1 MDAAKPPAAN
11 SNTGDAMS
19 KMKGMRWW
27 MVGMVTLGLIVNY
40 LARNTLSVAAPT
52 MMADLHISTQQ
63 YSYIVVA
70 WQVCY
75 AMMQPIAGFVL
86 DAIGTKMGFAVFALA
101 WSLACG
107 AAALASG
114 WQGMAFFRGLLG
126 ITEAAGIPA
135 GVKATTEWF
144 PAKERSV
151 AIGWFNIG
159 SSIGALCAPPLVV
172 WTIMHASWQWSFVVV
187 GVLGTAWTI
196 LWMLFY
202 KHPRDQK
209 RLSNEERDYIL
220 AGQEARFHEG
230 APQAKASWR
239 QIVRTTNFWS
249 IAIPRFLSEPAWQTF
264 NAWIPLYMATE
275 RHMNIKEIAL
285 FAWLPFL
292 AADIGCVLGGYLS
305 PFFHKHFKVS
315 LFNSRKWV
323 MAVGCLSMIAPGCIG
338 LVDSPYTAIAL
349 LCVGGFAHQ
358 TLSGALY
365 AITSDVFGKNEVATA
380 TGLTGMSGYLG
391 ATLFTLV
398 FGVLVTHVG
407 YSPLFVV
414 LAVFDLLACVVVWL
428 LVREGAPRGAPVAAP
443 AAWAR

>member
-1 MDAAKPPAAN
+1 
-11 SNTGDAMS
+11 
-19 KMKGMRWW
+19 MKSTFRGMRWW

-52 MMADLHISTQQ
+52 MMSDLHISTAQ

-75 AMMQPIAGFVL
+75 ALMQPIAGYVL
-86 DAIGTKMGFAVFALA
+86 DAIGTKLGFAVFALA
-101 WSLACG
+101 WSLAC
-107 AAALASG
+107 ACAALATG
-114 WQGMAFFRGLLG
+114 WQSMAFFRGMLG
-126 ITEAAGIPA
+126 LTEAAGIPA

-172 WTIMHASWQWSFVVV
+172 WTILHGSWQWAFVIV
-187 GVLGTAWTI
+187 GALGVTWTCG
-196 LWMLFY
+196 WMLFY

-209 RLSNEERDYIL
+209 RLSSEERDYIL
-220 AGQEARFHEG
+220 SGQEAKYQETAG
-230 APQAKASWR
+230 VKPVKASWR
-239 QIVRTTNFWS
+239 QIVRGRNFWS

-285 FAWLPFL
+285 YAWLPFL

-305 PFFHKHFKVS
+305 PFFHKYFNVS

-323 MAVGCLSMIAPGCIG
+323 MAVGALSMIGPGCIG
-338 LVDSPYTAIAL
+338 LVDSPYMAIAL
-349 LCVGGFAHQ
+349 LCVGVFAHQ

-380 TGLTGMSGYLG
+380 TGLAGMSGYLG

-398 FGVLVTHVG
+398 FGVVVTHVG
-407 YSPLFVV
+407 YSPMFVV
-414 LAVFDLLACVVVWL
+414 LAVFDVIAAIVVFA
-428 LVREGAPRGAPVAAP
+428 LVRAP
-443 AAWAR
+443 APAPSPTRATLASQT

>member
-1 MDAAKPPAAN
+1 
-11 SNTGDAMS
+11 
-19 KMKGMRWW
+19 MKQAGMKFRGMRWW
-27 MVGMVTLGLIVNY
+27 MVGLVTLGLIVNY

-52 MMADLHISTQQ
+52 MMAELHISTQQ

-75 AMMQPIAGFVL
+75 AVMQPVAGFVL
-86 DAIGTKMGFAVFALA
+86 DAIGTKIGFAVFALA
-101 WSLACG
+101 WSLACAS
-107 AAALASG
+107 AAMATG
-114 WQGMAFFRGLLG
+114 WQSMAFFRGLLG
-126 ITEAAGIPA
+126 LTEAAGIPA

-144 PAKERSV
+144 PARERSV

-172 WTIMHASWQWSFVVV
+172 WCILHAGWQWSFVVV
-187 GVLGTAWTI
+187 GAIGTVWTLI
-196 LWMLFY
+196 WSVFY

-209 RLSNEERDYIL
+209 MLSDEERDYIL
-220 AGQEARFHEG
+220 SGQEARHQD
-230 APQAKASWR
+230 AAKKAGWR
-239 QIVRTTNFWS
+239 QIVKSQNFWS

-275 RHMNIKEIAL
+275 RHMNLKEIAA

-305 PFFHKHFKVS
+305 PIIHKRFNVS
-315 LFNSRKWV
+315 LFQSRKWV
-323 MAVGCLSMIAPGCIG
+323 MVIGSLSMIAPGCVG
-338 LVDSPYTAIAL
+338 LVESPYTAILL

-380 TGLTGMSGYLG
+380 TGLAGMSGYLG
-391 ATLFTLV
+391 ATLFTLL

-407 YSPLFVV
+407 YSPMFVV
-414 LAVFDLLACVVVWL
+414 LAVFDVLAAIVVWT
-428 LVREGAPRGAPVAAP
+428 LVRESNSGTPRPPLKAVPSVSAAHNS
-443 AAWAR
+443 

>member
-1 MDAAKPPAAN
+1 
-11 SNTGDAMS
+11 
-19 KMKGMRWW
+19 MKFRGMRWW
-27 MVGMVTLGLIVNY
+27 MVGLVTLGLIVNY

-52 MMADLHISTQQ
+52 MMAELHISTQQ

-75 AMMQPIAGFVL
+75 AVMQPVAGFIL
-86 DAIGTKMGFAVFALA
+86 DAIGTKIGFAVFALA
-101 WSLACG
+101 WSLACAS
-107 AAALASG
+107 AAMATG
-114 WQGMAFFRGLLG
+114 WQSMAFFRGLLG
-126 ITEAAGIPA
+126 LTEAAGIPA

-144 PAKERSV
+144 PARERSV

-172 WTIMHASWQWSFVVV
+172 WCILHAGWQWSFVVV
-187 GVLGTAWTI
+187 GAIGTVWTLI
-196 LWMLFY
+196 WSVFY

-209 RLSNEERDYIL
+209 MLLDSERDYIL
-220 AGQEARFHEG
+220 SGQEARHQD
-230 APQAKASWR
+230 AAKKAGWR
-239 QIVRTTNFWS
+239 QIVKSQNFWS

-275 RHMNIKEIAL
+275 RHMNLKEIAA

-305 PFFHKHFKVS
+305 PIIHKRFNVS
-315 LFNSRKWV
+315 LFQSRKWV
-323 MAVGCLSMIAPGCIG
+323 MVIGSLSMIAPGCVG
-338 LVDSPYTAIAL
+338 LVESPYTAILL

-380 TGLTGMSGYLG
+380 TGLAGMSGYLG
-391 ATLFTLV
+391 ATLFTLL

-407 YSPLFVV
+407 YSPMFVV
-414 LAVFDLLACVVVWL
+414 LAVFDVLAAIVVWT
-428 LVREGAPRGAPVAAP
+428 LVREGNSGTPRPPLKAVPSVSAAHNS
-443 AAWAR
+443 

>member
-1 MDAAKPPAAN
+1 
-11 SNTGDAMS
+11 
-19 KMKGMRWW
+19 MKLIGLKFRGMRWW
-27 MVGMVTLGLIVNY
+27 MVGLVTLGLIVNY

-52 MMADLHISTQQ
+52 MMSELHISTQE

-75 AMMQPIAGFVL
+75 AVMQPVAGYVL
-86 DAIGTKMGFAVFALA
+86 DAVGTKIGFAVFALA
-101 WSLACG
+101 WSLAC
-107 AAALASG
+107 ASAALATG
-114 WQGMAFFRGLLG
+114 WQSMAFFRGLLG
-126 ITEAAGIPA
+126 LTEAAGIPA

-172 WTIMHASWQWSFVVV
+172 WCILHAGWQTAFVVV
-187 GVLGTAWTI
+187 GAIGCVWTL
-196 LWMLFY
+196 LWALFY

-209 RLSNEERDYIL
+209 MLSDAERDYIL
-220 AGQEARFHEG
+220 SGQEAKH
-230 APQAKASWR
+230 ADNAKKAGWR
-239 QIVRTTNFWS
+239 QIVKSRNFWS

-275 RHMNIKEIAL
+275 RHMNLKEIAA

-305 PFFHKHFKVS
+305 PIIHKRFDVS
-315 LFNSRKWV
+315 LFQSRKWV
-323 MAVGCLSMIAPGCIG
+323 VVIGSLSMIAPGCVG
-338 LVDSPYTAIAL
+338 LVDSPYSAIFL
-349 LCVGGFAHQ
+349 LCIGGFAHQ

-365 AITSDVFGKNEVATA
+365 SITSDVFGKNEVATA
-380 TGLTGMSGYLG
+380 TGLAGMSGYLG
-391 ATLFTLV
+391 ATLFTLL

-407 YSPLFVV
+407 YSPMFVV
-414 LAVFDLLACVVVWL
+414 LAVFDVLAAIVVWM
-428 LVREGAPRGAPVAAP
+428 LVREGTSGTPHPPLQTVPTVP
-443 AAWAR
+443 AAHT

>member
-1 MDAAKPPAAN
+1 
-11 SNTGDAMS
+11 
-19 KMKGMRWW
+19 MKRTFRGMRWW

-52 MMADLHISTQQ
+52 MMSDLHISTQE

-75 AMMQPIAGFVL
+75 ALMQPIAGYVL
-86 DAIGTKMGFAVFALA
+86 DAIGTKLGFAVFALA
-101 WSLACG
+101 WSLAC
-107 AAALASG
+107 ACAALATG
-114 WQGMAFFRGLLG
+114 WQSMAFFRGLLG
-126 ITEAAGIPA
+126 LTEAAGIPA
-135 GVKATTEWF
+135 GIKATTEWF

-172 WTIMHASWQWSFVVV
+172 WTILHGSWQWAFVIV
-187 GVLGTAWTI
+187 GALGVIWTCAW
-196 LWMLFY
+196 LLFY
-202 KHPRDQK
+202 KHPRDQQ
-209 RLSNEERDYIL
+209 RLSTAERDYIL
-220 AGQEARFHEG
+220 NGQEAKYQD
-230 APQAKASWR
+230 ATAAKASWR
-239 QIVRTTNFWS
+239 TIVKSRNFWS
-249 IAIPRFLSEPAWQTF
+249 IAIPRFLCEPAWQTF

-275 RHMNIKEIAL
+275 RHMNIKEIAM

-292 AADIGCVLGGYLS
+292 AADIGCVLGGYMS
-305 PFFHKHFKVS
+305 PFFHKHFNVS

-323 MAVGCLSMIAPGCIG
+323 MAVGSLSMIAPGCIG
-338 LVDSPYTAIAL
+338 LVESPYTAIGL

-380 TGLTGMSGYLG
+380 TGLAGMSGYLG

-398 FGVLVTHVG
+398 FGVMVTHVG
-407 YSPLFVV
+407 YSPMFV
-414 LAVFDLLACVVVWL
+414 LLAIFDVIAAIVVFA
-428 LVREGAPRGAPVAAP
+428 LVREGISRPPAPLVTPTLASQS
-443 AAWAR
+443 

>member
-1 MDAAKPPAAN
+1 MR
-11 SNTGDAMS
+11 

-27 MVGMVTLGLIVNY
+27 MVGLVTLGLIVNY

-52 MMADLHISTQQ
+52 MMADLHIDTKE

-75 AMMQPIAGFVL
+75 ALMQPVAGYVL
-86 DAIGTKMGFAVFALA
+86 DAIGTKIGFAVFALA
-101 WSLACG
+101 WSLAC
-107 AAALASG
+107 ASAALATG
-114 WQGMAFFRGLLG
+114 WQSMAFFRGLLG
-126 ITEAAGIPA
+126 LTEAAGIPA

-144 PAKERSV
+144 PARERSV

-172 WTIMHASWQWSFVVV
+172 WTILHSTWQMSFVVV
-187 GVLGTAWTI
+187 GAIGIAWT
-196 LWMLFY
+196 LAWVLFY

-209 RLSNEERDYIL
+209 RLGDGERDYIL
-220 AGQEARFHEG
+220 AGQDDR
-230 APQAKASWR
+230 PQDKAAKASWK
-239 QIVRTTNFWS
+239 QIVRSGNFWS
-249 IAIPRFLSEPAWQTF
+249 VALPRFLSEPAWQTF

-275 RHMNIKEIAL
+275 RHMDLKEIAA

-305 PFFHKHFKVS
+305 PLIHKHCRVS

-323 MAVGCLSMIAPGCIG
+323 VAIGALCMIAPGCIG
-338 LVDSPYTAIAL
+338 LVASPYTAIFL
-349 LCVGGFAHQ
+349 LCIGGFAHQ

-380 TGLTGMSGYLG
+380 TGLCGMSGYLG

-398 FGVLVTHVG
+398 FGILVTHVG
-407 YSPLFVV
+407 FSPLFVV
-414 LAVFDLLACVVVWL
+414 LAVFDVLAAVVVWV
-428 LVREGAPRGAPVAAP
+428 LVRERGPKPPVMATPSAST
-443 AAWAR
+443 A

>member
-1 MDAAKPPAAN
+1 MK
-11 SNTGDAMS
+11 
-19 KMKGMRWW
+19 KIKGMRWW
-27 MVGMVTLGLIVNY
+27 MVAMVTFGLIVNY

-52 MMADLHISTQQ
+52 MMQDLNISTRE

-75 AMMQPIAGFVL
+75 ALMQPVAGYVL
-86 DAIGTKMGFAVFALA
+86 DAVGTKLGFAVFALA
-101 WSLACG
+101 WSLAC
-107 AAALASG
+107 ASAALATG
-114 WQGMAFFRGLLG
+114 WQSMAFFRGLLG
-126 ITEAAGIPA
+126 LSEAAGIPA

-144 PAKERSV
+144 PARERSV

-172 WTIMHASWQWSFVVV
+172 WTILHASWQWSFVVV
-187 GVLGTAWTI
+187 GVLGI
-196 LWMLFY
+196 LWTLLWIVFY

-209 RLSNEERDYIL
+209 RLSDKERDYIL
-220 AGQEARFHEG
+220 SGQEAKYQEA
-230 APQAKASWR
+230 APAKASWKT
-239 QIVRTTNFWS
+239 IVRTRSFWS
-249 IAIPRFLSEPAWQTF
+249 IALPRFLSEPAWQTF

-305 PFFHKHFKVS
+305 PFFHKHFDVS

-323 MAVGCLSMIAPGCIG
+323 MAVGSLAMIGPGCLG
-338 LVDSPYTAIAL
+338 LVESPYTAIAL
-349 LCVGGFAHQ
+349 LCLGGFAHQ

-365 AITSDVFGKNEVATA
+365 AITSDSFGKNEVATA
-380 TGLTGMSGYLG
+380 TGLAGMSGYLG
-391 ATLFTLV
+391 ATLFTLL
-398 FGVLVTHVG
+398 FGVLVTVVG

-414 LAVFDLLACVVVWL
+414 LSVFDIVACIVVFTM
-428 LVREGAPRGAPVAAP
+428 VREKVDPADTPRGPLLHGAP
-443 AAWAR
+443 ARS